1 MKRILLIFMCF
12 SLTGLNLIGCSSGK
26 DPVDVG
32 EILFL
37 STVATIEQDAD
48 YNNQFTGVSYSKE
61 TLEAISETERKK
73 LFERVAQRYNVSVQ
87 QLPEDFIYGRN
98 DLALGIR
105 LSKTTSDKVT
115 VNSTKR
121 MGTGI
126 SYTIELVK
134 NEDAWKVEKVT
145 KTSTGK

>member
-1 MKRILLIFMCF
+1 M
-12 SLTGLNLIGCSSGK
+12 
-26 DPVDVG
+26 
-32 EILFL
+32 
-37 STVATIEQDAD
+37 
-48 YNNQFTGVSYSKE
+48 
-61 TLEAISETERKK
+61 
-73 LFERVAQRYNVSVQ
+73 FERVAQRYNASVQ

-134 NEDAWKVEKVT
+134 NEDTWKVEKVT